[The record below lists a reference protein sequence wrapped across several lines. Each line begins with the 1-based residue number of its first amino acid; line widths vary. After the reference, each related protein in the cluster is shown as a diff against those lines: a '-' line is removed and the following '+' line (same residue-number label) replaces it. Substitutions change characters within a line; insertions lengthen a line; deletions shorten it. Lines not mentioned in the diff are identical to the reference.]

1 MDNYIVVNMNMFAL
15 KSPVFIT
22 DSTGA
27 TEVVGA
33 YALTELPK
41 VIVELAHDKNI
52 FNVKL
57 NAGANKFAQ
66 LVEYEIGSITKT
78 FTAHWTA
85 NEYTVIYN
93 ANGGTANKENDT
105 ALYGSGFTLATAE
118 RIGYSFVGWYNG
130 KTK

>member
-27 TEVVGA
+27 TEVIGA

-52 FNVKL
+52 FKVKL

-66 LVEYEIGSITKT
+66 LVEYEIGSIENTKYS
-78 FTAHWTA
+78 
-85 NEYTVIYN
+85 ERKIEIEVI
-93 ANGGTANKENDT
+93 
-105 ALYGSGFTLATAE
+105 
-118 RIGYSFVGWYNG
+118 
-130 KTK
+130 